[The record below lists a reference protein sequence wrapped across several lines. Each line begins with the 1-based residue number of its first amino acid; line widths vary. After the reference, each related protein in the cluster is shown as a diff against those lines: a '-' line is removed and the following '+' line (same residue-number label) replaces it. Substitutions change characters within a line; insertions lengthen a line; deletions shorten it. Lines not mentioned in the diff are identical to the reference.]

1 MQVGNHVTAIPVFF
15 KYYTLS
21 NRIVSMSEK
30 RNHEPGTDGL
40 PRSLIVKLVVIKLAI
55 IAAVAG
61 AVLYML

>member
-1 MQVGNHVTAIPVFF
+1 
-15 KYYTLS
+15 
-21 NRIVSMSEK
+21 MSEK